1 MVFPKGRYDIWP
13 ENAIRKEYFI
23 SNTSTERE
31 CPSKIKTIGLLFENI
46 HHLRVE
52 GSGAQLMFH
61 GKMTTIAVENCQDIS
76 FHNLYI
82 DFERPAGSELEYTN
96 VSEGCV
102 EVKVHKDTKKSMVRM
117 KRNRN

>member
-1 MVFPKGRYDIWP
+1 
-13 ENAIRKEYFI
+13 
-23 SNTSTERE
+23 
-31 CPSKIKTIGLLFENI
+31 
-46 HHLRVE
+46 
-52 GSGAQLMFH
+52 MFH

-102 EVKVHKDTKKSMVRM
+102 EVKVHKDTKYEIVDGKMNLYGEGW
-117 KRNRN
+117 KCNINQCIEYDHEYEL